1 MKFTKIVDGD
11 MKKRT
16 CRYLNLPIFTL
27 LLILLAINFSC
38 NEEEKNSYP
47 DPEINIINIPG
58 YVFSDSTISVG
69 QKFMVRIEATY
80 NGHNKLTNFIAKLN
94 GERYL
99 DLGLYTE
106 SYLKEIEITKGL
118 SETDIWEFII
128 RDIEGNFS
136 SKTLTISKGGSIA
149 FGEIDTYTN
158 VNLGAQNNA
167 TYGSFLSLSN
177 GLTYNL
183 QEAFNN
189 SALIDIAYYY
199 DDFDKL
205 EKCIMASPG
214 ANIGETAFPGEFAI
228 ANWETINTTR
238 YSKEKL
244 TLSIEEFDNA
254 INDSILIANTF
265 AFETGGRKAK
275 LLQAG
280 DMFAFVRDNKT
291 GIFKVVSTSESNS
304 GYIVV
309 DIKVQK

>member
-27 LLILLAINFSC
+27 LLILLTINFSC
-38 NEEEKNSYP
+38 TEEEKNSYP
-47 DPEINIINIPG
+47 DPEINIINLPG

-128 RDIEGNFS
+128 RDIEVNFS
-136 SKTLTISKGGSIA
+136 SKSLTISKGGSIA

-158 VNLGAQNNA
+158 V
-167 TYGSFLSLSN
+167 
-177 GLTYNL
+177 
-183 QEAFNN
+183 
-189 SALIDIAYYY
+189 
-199 DDFDKL
+199 
-205 EKCIMASPG
+205 
-214 ANIGETAFPGEFAI
+214 
-228 ANWETINTTR
+228 
-238 YSKEKL
+238 
-244 TLSIEEFDNA
+244 
-254 INDSILIANTF
+254 
-265 AFETGGRKAK
+265 
-275 LLQAG
+275 
-280 DMFAFVRDNKT
+280 
-291 GIFKVVSTSESNS
+291 
-304 GYIVV
+304 
-309 DIKVQK
+309 